1 MKATMNPAIM
11 HSNHIYAI
19 QPQPSISIANPTK
32 TRKIINKVNSG
43 INFVALHDPECPVNI
58 AHRPN
63 IAITMNE
70 VGI

>member
-1 MKATMNPAIM
+1 MKATMNPATM

-19 QPQPSISIANPTK
+19 QPQPSIPKSHQMPTPQISN
-32 TRKIINKVNSG
+32 RINHGV
-43 INFVALHDPECPVNI
+43 NFVALHDPECPVNI

-63 IAITMNE
+63 IAIRMNE